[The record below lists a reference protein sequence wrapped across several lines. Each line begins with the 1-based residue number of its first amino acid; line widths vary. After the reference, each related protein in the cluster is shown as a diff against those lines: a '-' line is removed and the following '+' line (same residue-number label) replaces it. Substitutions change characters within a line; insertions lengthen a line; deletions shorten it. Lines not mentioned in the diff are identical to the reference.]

1 MKKLR
6 ILKQILVRTHTSD
19 LIVGFVITLAEP
31 DIHTYRDALWYC
43 YACVTTIGFGDV
55 TVSTAVSKILS
66 VILSIYAAFII
77 AIVTGVVVN
86 FYNQIIKLRQEETLA
101 AFLDKLEHLPELS
114 KEELVEMA
122 EKAKRFEK
130 SLKKKDS

>member
-1 MKKLR
+1 M
-6 ILKQILVRTHTSD
+6 
-19 LIVGFVITLAEP
+19 GFVITLAEP